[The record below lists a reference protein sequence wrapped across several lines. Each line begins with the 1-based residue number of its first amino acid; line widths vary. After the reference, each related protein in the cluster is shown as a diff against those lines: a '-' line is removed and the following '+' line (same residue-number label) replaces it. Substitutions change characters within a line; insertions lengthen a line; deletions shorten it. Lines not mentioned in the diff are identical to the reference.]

1 MILVHY
7 LYFSKWCNGAVIDM
21 QGFQGVVFN
30 VNPKVNGVT
39 IKNLTIKNVCHDSLS
54 SAIYFDS
61 DDGSVIDCTFINN
74 SAKYAGA
81 VLFFQSGKLI
91 NCTFINNSATMGHGA
106 VQFRIGVG
114 DVTNC
119 TFINNRAA
127 EDCGALYIFEGTVTN
142 CTFTNN
148 KANGKGGAIH
158 IQSSNVIN

>member
-1 MILVHY
+1 
-7 LYFSKWCNGAVIDM
+7 
-21 QGFQGVVFN
+21 
-30 VNPKVNGVT
+30 
-39 IKNLTIKNVCHDSLS
+39 
-54 SAIYFDS
+54 
-61 DDGSVIDCTFINN
+61 
-74 SAKYAGA
+74 
-81 VLFFQSGKLI
+81 
-91 NCTFINNSATMGHGA
+91 MGHGA